1 MRALSDEEV
10 LRKLEAL
17 GKKVYRQIE
26 KGIEPHI
33 YIPVRTLANTIWDKK
48 RKILVL
54 GPKKAKRDFFDIGES
69 KRFMQTLLMLSIIIR
84 ARREGDYPTIRD
96 LYYTGKHTIEYID
109 ERGRKQREE
118 TWNNQNES
126 NAVIQDIEVATSLLR
141 EHMGIMHDAKGKIV
155 GNVIVRS
162 KGYTIDLSRLGSG
175 AYAIPPNADRLEIV
189 KVDADYVLVVEKDA
203 IFERLN
209 EEEFWRKHNCVLI
222 TGKGQPDRST
232 RRMVRRLW
240 EEFGLP
246 VYVLTDCDSIPPDEI
261 VIVRDAITK
270 EVKIAPIGE
279 LAKPYIN
286 PKMEKEFI
294 RIPWEVPSLNTKNG
308 RIEWKPIDFLYR
320 HRISGKLLKIRVRG
334 RGIVRVTPAH
344 SLFIF
349 RNGKIE
355 VIPAK
360 NIKPGD
366 YVVVAESL
374 PRLSRGV
381 FSLSELCLGEIIK
394 NVLKSNSKR
403 LKRVVLEDEN
413 GVIKRLS
420 EADGEIRNFKVVY
433 PIESKKKIYNIIRF
447 DEEFAW
453 LLGLFT
459 AEGTIESKD
468 IRFHLGAKE
477 SEIIDK
483 VTNIIEKKFGI
494 KPLILKE
501 GRNGVRIIVSSS
513 LVKILFEWFG
523 FKNGAREKRVPSL
536 ILQAPGLFQ
545 LHYLKGL
552 FDGDGYIDSYNNI
565 VFFTSSTVLA
575 KQLTSILLSLKIN
588 PTIIQRE
595 NGTTIRVPRSSIP
608 DHLAEYFELKNK
620 NVKKISPIYGIP
632 VRGSVKSL
640 LIWLANDDK
649 LSYSAVVKRTGK
661 QRLSKVLQQIDKL
674 PSKFEDV
681 VRNLTPIISGDI
693 SLAEVLEVD
702 EEDYEGDVYD
712 FSVPVSESFIG
723 GHGIVFHNS
732 YGFYIYSVFKSGSI
746 SLSYESERLATPG
759 ARFIGVMVTDIEE
772 YKIPRNYIIKATDRD
787 IKRAKELM
795 RYPWFKESK
804 AWQSQLK
811 LFIKK
816 KEKVEI
822 EALSGHGFKFLTQIY
837 IPEKI
842 SQKKWIE

>member
-1 MRALSDEEV
+1 MRALSDEEI

-17 GKKVYRQIE
+17 GRKVYRQIE
-26 KGIEPHI
+26 KGVEPHI

-54 GPKKAKRDFFDIGES
+54 GPKKARRDFFDIGES

-109 ERGRKQREE
+109 EKGRKQREE

-126 NAVIQDIEVATSLLR
+126 NAVIQDIEVATGLLR

-246 VYVLTDCDSIPPDEI
+246 VYVLTDCD
-261 VIVRDAITK
+261 
-270 EVKIAPIGE
+270 
-279 LAKPYIN
+279 
-286 PKMEKEFI
+286 
-294 RIPWEVPSLNTKNG
+294 
-308 RIEWKPIDFLYR
+308 
-320 HRISGKLLKIRVRG
+320 
-334 RGIVRVTPAH
+334 
-344 SLFIF
+344 
-349 RNGKIE
+349 
-355 VIPAK
+355 
-360 NIKPGD
+360 
-366 YVVVAESL
+366 
-374 PRLSRGV
+374 
-381 FSLSELCLGEIIK
+381 
-394 NVLKSNSKR
+394 
-403 LKRVVLEDEN
+403 
-413 GVIKRLS
+413 
-420 EADGEIRNFKVVY
+420 
-433 PIESKKKIYNIIRF
+433 
-447 DEEFAW
+447 
-453 LLGLFT
+453 
-459 AEGTIESKD
+459 
-468 IRFHLGAKE
+468 
-477 SEIIDK
+477 
-483 VTNIIEKKFGI
+483 
-494 KPLILKE
+494 
-501 GRNGVRIIVSSS
+501 
-513 LVKILFEWFG
+513 
-523 FKNGAREKRVPSL
+523 
-536 ILQAPGLFQ
+536 
-545 LHYLKGL
+545 
-552 FDGDGYIDSYNNI
+552 
-565 VFFTSSTVLA
+565 
-575 KQLTSILLSLKIN
+575 
-588 PTIIQRE
+588 
-595 NGTTIRVPRSSIP
+595 
-608 DHLAEYFELKNK
+608 
-620 NVKKISPIYGIP
+620 
-632 VRGSVKSL
+632 
-640 LIWLANDDK
+640 
-649 LSYSAVVKRTGK
+649 
-661 QRLSKVLQQIDKL
+661 
-674 PSKFEDV
+674 
-681 VRNLTPIISGDI
+681 
-693 SLAEVLEVD
+693 
-702 EEDYEGDVYD
+702 
-712 FSVPVSESFIG
+712 
-723 GHGIVFHNS
+723 S